1 MLYQTAQRNVE
12 CLVVEPSSI
21 QGSAADCPISLI
33 FDCHVLACFI
43 YPL

>member
-21 QGSAADCPISLI
+21 RSSAADFPINLI
-33 FDCHVLACFI
+33 FITITF
-43 YPL
+43 